1 MGRYYSNAL
10 LNIAAVSSP
19 DGNGG
24 CFMDRGLL
32 PLTPCPV
39 SIICADKTGSNTQTN
54 CFILPRS
61 EATWIVDP
69 ARKYYGGS
77 TDRPPLWQRAWVL
90 QERLLSPRTIQFSSL
105 QMSWR
110 CRIKEASESDPEMR
124 EIRNRAHMERSLW
137 ETLFGLKK
145 FDAKFKTR
153 VPSSDA
159 TDFQIE
165 FGTQKELYSLY
176 DAWYEL
182 VTTYSSCFLT
192 KPSDV
197 FPAISG
203 IVQMI
208 ALSINDRYL
217 SGLWIQ
223 DLHRGLLWSVP
234 HHSISRQDL
243 REIRAPSWS
252 WAALNSSC
260 DFFSSHFLRDVF
272 VTKMNVLV
280 IEGFGERT
288 SGIDTFGGFGPVEEV
303 VLSVIG
309 LLKKAYPSDL
319 ESDIAHPRIE
329 KGSPILLEK
338 FEGKAIGHYF
348 PENIDRRYLTQ
359 IWG

>member
-1 MGRYYSNAL
+1 MYNPRRAPSRLSLCPSEGLHGPYATLSHVWGHVQIMTTTLATIEDRMRAISLDDLSRTFRDAVVLARKMAIRYLWIDSLCIVQDCVDDWRSESSKMGRYYSNAL

-110 CRIKEASESDPEMR
+110 CRMKEASESDPEMR

-165 FGTQKELYSLY
+165 FGTQKELYALY

-203 IVQMI
+203 IAQMI

-243 REIRAPSWS
+243 REIRAPS
-252 WAALNSSC
+252 
-260 DFFSSHFLRDVF
+260 
-272 VTKMNVLV
+272 
-280 IEGFGERT
+280 
-288 SGIDTFGGFGPVEEV
+288 
-303 VLSVIG
+303 
-309 LLKKAYPSDL
+309 
-319 ESDIAHPRIE
+319 
-329 KGSPILLEK
+329 
-338 FEGKAIGHYF
+338 
-348 PENIDRRYLTQ
+348 
-359 IWG
+359 